1 MGKEYI
7 NPDLLFDSQ
16 QYGFSQIV
24 TAHGGKTI
32 YLSGQVAWDENQRIV
47 GEHDF
52 EAQVWQTFRN
62 IQTALQAASAE
73 LEDIVSMRIYILTE
87 KVKDTHPVSV
97 ALNTFFPAGRFPAT
111 TWIGVQ
117 SLANEDFL
125 IEIEVI
131 AIFDDRKFG

>member
-7 NPDLLFDSQ
+7 NPDALFDSQ

-24 TAHGGKTI
+24 TARGGKTI
-32 YLSGQVAWDENQRIV
+32 YLSGQVAWDENQQIV
-47 GEHDF
+47 GENNF

-62 IQTALQAASAE
+62 IQTALQAAGAG

-97 ALNTFFPAGRFPAT
+97 ALNTFFPAGQLPAT

-131 AIFDDRKFG
+131 AVVDD